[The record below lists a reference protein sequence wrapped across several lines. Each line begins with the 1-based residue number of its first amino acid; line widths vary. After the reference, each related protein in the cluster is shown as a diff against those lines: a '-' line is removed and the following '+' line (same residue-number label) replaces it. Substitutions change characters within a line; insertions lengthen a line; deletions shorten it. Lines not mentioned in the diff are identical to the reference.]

1 MVVSKKK
8 KFNLIPLVRII
19 HFGEFEFTPDNLII
33 PHEDAI
39 GTWGTLFKEWLGMAV
54 YKMMGYV

>member
-1 MVVSKKK
+1 M
-8 KFNLIPLVRII
+8 IPLVRII